1 MTVGWWGTSRTSRSI
16 SWARRATPARR
27 KDSCG
32 SLSARAA
39 GDDDFQ
45 RHVQFSAVPESFQ
58 RCENFRGGL
67 EGAAKAVALAKHEHT
82 RAVRIGRRR
91 RHGNMFEQNPRRGG
105 EERLLFLSPGHKC
118 GATAGF

>member
-16 SWARRATPARR
+16 SWARRLTPARR

-45 RHVQFSAVPESFQ
+45 RHVQFSAIPESFQ
-58 RCENFRGGL
+58 RGENFRGG
-67 EGAAKAVALAKHEHT
+67 
-82 RAVRIGRRR
+82 
-91 RHGNMFEQNPRRGG
+91 RG
-105 EERLLFLSPGHKC
+105 LFLRRELGKQRPEGGGHLAELFPVFFPL
-118 GATAGF
+118 GGPMSRTHSSFFIVVGGTA